1 MDFGVAVATFVRVVD
16 GWMDGWILWKGG
28 KRFGGCSC
36 FYFLLM
42 FFLRLAY
49 LAFRNIR
56 TIRIGP
62 KLQT

>member
-1 MDFGVAVATFVRVVD
+1 LVDAVIFFIF
-16 GWMDGWILWKGG
+16 ILI
-28 KRFGGCSC
+28 
-36 FYFLLM
+36 
-42 FFLRLAY
+42 FLRLPY